1 MKSCGSISCL
11 NSIQFKLDSHPS
23 GHSNLPVRRFAQALP
38 YVSALADVEGM
49 VRTLA
54 TQIEHPDFPE
64 LLKVFAR
71 IGCLSFG
78 GPAGQIALMHRE
90 LVEERRWV
98 DEDQYLHALNF
109 CHLLPGPEAQQ
120 LATWVGWRLHGV
132 KGGLAAGLLFVIPGA
147 LVILALSTL
156 YAYAANLDWFAAMF
170 VGIKAAVLS
179 IVVQALIRIGGRA
192 LNTRFKHVVAAA
204 AFIALFFFNLPFPVV
219 VLGAGA
225 IGMFVATRRPGWL
238 ALKANGAVNK
248 FVAKPWRMSLK
259 AIFIWSLIWALP
271 LLVVLLTLGRDHV
284 LWDIGIFFSQLALVT
299 FGGAYAVLAYMAQE
313 AVNGFG
319 WLSPREMADGLG
331 LAETTPGPLI
341 LVTQFV
347 GYLAAFRAPEP
358 FTPLVAGIIGA
369 GLTTWVT
376 FAPCF
381 LWIFAFA
388 PWIERMENAK
398 WLKGGLAT
406 LTAAVVGVIAN
417 LTAWFALHVLFSGV
431 GERQFG
437 PVRLYWPD
445 IATFDW
451 RAAVLSLM
459 AAFLVFR
466 LGWNVIAVLFAAALG
481 GIAIGLV

>member
-1 MKSCGSISCL
+1 MA
-11 NSIQFKLDSHPS
+11 
-23 GHSNLPVRRFAQALP
+23 AQLE
-38 YVSALADVEGM
+38 S
-49 VRTLA
+49 
-54 TQIEHPDFPE
+54 PDFRQ
-64 LLKVFAR
+64 LVKVFTR

-90 LVEERRWV
+90 LVDERRWI
-98 DEDQYLHALNF
+98 DEGQYLHALNF

-120 LATWVGWRLHGV
+120 LATWIGWRLHGV

-147 LVILALSTL
+147 LVILMLSIL
-156 YAYAANLDWFAAMF
+156 YAYAANLTWFAALF

-192 LNTRFKHVVAAA
+192 LDTRFKQMMAVI
-204 AFIALFFFNLPFPVV
+204 AFVALFFFNLPFPFV

-225 IGMFVATRRPGWL
+225 VGMFVAARHPHWL
-238 ALKANGAVNK
+238 ALKQNFAEPVSVK
-248 FVAKPWRMSLK
+248 RPWMMSLRSV
-259 AIFIWSLIWALP
+259 FVWGVIWAAP
-271 LLVVLLTLGRDHV
+271 LVLILATLGRDHV
-284 LWDIGIFFSQLALVT
+284 LWDIGSFFSQLALVT

-319 WLSPREMADGLG
+319 WLSAREMADGLG

-341 LVTQFV
+341 MVTQFV

-358 FTPLVAGIIGA
+358 FAPLVAGIIGA

-388 PWIERMENAK
+388 PWIDRMENAR

-417 LTAWFALHVLFSGV
+417 LTAWFALHVLFSRIT
-431 GERQFG
+431 EQQYG
-437 PVRLYWPD
+437 PVRLFVPD
-445 IATFDW
+445 IGTFSW
-451 RAAVLSLM
+451 EAAVLV
-459 AAFLVFR
+459 AFTAFLIFR
-466 LGWNVIAVLFAAALG
+466 LKWNVLAVLSVAALG
-481 GIAIGLV
+481 GLLLALF